1 MWCRGAWLASDDDG
15 AGTPSAAPPSLL
27 LHASSC
33 AAALFAT
40 ASFEWDDAWSFYF
53 IACSHRTNF
62 ALDTPTLDAAGVSAT
77 ERHLMRLWVLWLL
90 LNRCVCCAAFGAS
103 LRVGLSVP
111 GRRAGAAVL
120 FSHFSLRHRLAV
132 GCQAHA
138 CSSRALG
145 AEGTM
150 DSAAP
155 LRVVGVFGCTG
166 SGKSTVTQSSCALS
180 MHARSPIARL
190 SAHLNQKPETR
201 NPKPARWPGLAL
213 LFLTAIEL
221 AHKAWRDMSA
231 CNERRSAKRWLLRSG
246 LNVQK
251 LFMGITSS
259 LHPIAAHR
267 YLWCANNQRVERGAR
282 ERF

>member
-1 MWCRGAWLASDDDG
+1 
-15 AGTPSAAPPSLL
+15 
-27 LHASSC
+27 
-33 AAALFAT
+33 
-40 ASFEWDDAWSFYF
+40 
-53 IACSHRTNF
+53 
-62 ALDTPTLDAAGVSAT
+62 
-77 ERHLMRLWVLWLL
+77 MRLWVLWLL

-120 FSHFSLRHRLAV
+120 FSPFSLRHRLAV

-180 MHARSPIARL
+180 IHARSPIARL

-231 CNERRSAKRWLLRSG
+231 CNERRSAKRWLLWSG
-246 LNVQK
+246 LNVRK
-251 LFMGITSS
+251 LSLGITSS